1 MLSQDQLKREIQTNV
16 AAALKQSAIT
26 GTLGS
31 ANETC
36 IVLSQY
42 ELNTTLEKVVDVAVE
57 KHLATAVEEVIAN
70 TSHSFEQLVSPI
82 MTLLR
87 LLRVP
92 APPATLPPPAGRSRS
107 SAPLLPLTSTGSW
120 VHGHVCGKIIGYQQ
134 KTPDAFHPIT
144 IIVVSQLMTDM
155 WMALASH
162 TDATPGTI
170 SGLLQLLFMKLSPS
184 TLKLSVPAPTSTTH
198 YPSPSHPMWGVTTSV
213 ILAVKVVH
221 KAYSYPN
228 DPLWDGQGCGRLNTC
243 CSFNNLPWF
252 MKELPSPTGDD
263 IEMRLCADES
273 RSNEDIPVEVIELD
287 VQ

>member
-134 KTPDAFHPIT
+134 K
-144 IIVVSQLMTDM
+144 
-155 WMALASH
+155 MALASH